1 VFVVRFRLFAF
12 AFYGFDYYLRF
23 RVAVV
28 GFRLLP
34 AFLHPSLP
42 AFTLLLLFRVFRWF
56 HGSLVAF
63 PFVLVAVRLVVWF
76 CSFPLPF
83 RVLF

>member
-1 VFVVRFRLFAF
+1 VRFRLFAF

-42 AFTLLLLFRVFRWF
+42 AFTLL
-56 HGSLVAF
+56 
-63 PFVLVAVRLVVWF
+63 VLVPRFPLVPRFTRCVPVRFALRFVWLF
-76 CSFPLPF
+76 GFVQFPLPF